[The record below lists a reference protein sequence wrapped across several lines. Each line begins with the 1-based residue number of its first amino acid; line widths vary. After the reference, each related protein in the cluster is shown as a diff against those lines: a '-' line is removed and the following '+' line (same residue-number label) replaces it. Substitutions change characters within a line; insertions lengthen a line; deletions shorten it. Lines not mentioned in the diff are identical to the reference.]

1 MARVNRKDLQTLGNL
16 RLREARA
23 LAGAA
28 EFSGAYYL
36 AGYAVEC
43 GLKACIAKAV
53 KRHDFPER
61 QQRGND
67 PYIHDLVQLLAL
79 AGLKDAMRLHA
90 DADVVFQKNWDVTI
104 LWNEQSR
111 YRIFGPQ
118 ETRRLINAII
128 ETRHG
133 VMPWLKQRW

>member
-1 MARVNRKDLQTLGNL
+1 MARVNRKDLQTLANL

-53 KRHDFPER
+53 KRHDFPDP
-61 QQRGND
+61 QQRGKD

-79 AGLKDAMRLHA
+79 AGLKTRCGFMRMPMSS
-90 DADVVFQKNWDVTI
+90 
-104 LWNEQSR
+104 SR
-111 YRIFGPQ
+111 KTG
-118 ETRRLINAII
+118 
-128 ETRHG
+128 
-133 VMPWLKQRW
+133 M